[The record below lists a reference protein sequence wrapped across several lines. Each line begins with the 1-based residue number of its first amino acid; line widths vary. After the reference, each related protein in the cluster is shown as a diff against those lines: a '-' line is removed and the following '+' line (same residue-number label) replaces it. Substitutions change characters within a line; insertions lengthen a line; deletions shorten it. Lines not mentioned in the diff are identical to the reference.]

1 MSVTQRQGIITCIPK
16 EGKDKNVVVV
26 ENLETYYINKY
37 CIQKIASSCIARRVK
52 TVLPQPIL
60 DDQKGFLKGRCVGE
74 NIQLLSDTLLYA
86 SKHRIPGLLLM
97 TDFEKAFDFV
107 EISLTAFNFG
117 KDTKRWICTFYA
129 NIVMYVCEWSIFRVV

>member
-97 TDFEKAFDFV
+97 TDFEKAFESVAWSFIEKSLRLTV
-107 EISLTAFNFG
+107 EKIS
-117 KDTKRWICTFYA
+117 KDGFPLFMRI
-129 NIVMYVCEWSIFRVV
+129 